1 MRDQNP
7 NQNQKKTGNEAKP
20 ANPRQGQGGNG
31 NKRFRHNKPPRNFWK
46 SLLTNKGFDLLVLI
60 LGITI
65 AFAINSW
72 MTAKDEM
79 KEENFYINN
88 LAIDVDK
95 DIARLTASLAG
106 LKEDYEVLI
115 PYVEKFGRESV
126 VGDSLASVV
135 VAILSVDTFE
145 GDNHT
150 YLSMISTTKLPV
162 ITDPEVRI
170 KLAEYYHFY
179 KTIERFED
187 VYSNSLLDMNNYF
200 SPSINYTLR
209 SVVNRS
215 VLSSVQTKNN
225 LLLATS
231 HLEDGIERYQEAL
244 VLAQDLRKSLV
255 PVE

>member
-1 MRDQNP
+1 MRDQNQ
-7 NQNQKKTGNEAKP
+7 NQNQKKSGNEDRP
-20 ANPRQGQGGNG
+20 ANPKQGGGNG

-46 SLLTNKGFDLLVLI
+46 SLLTNKGFDLLVLVI
-60 LGITI
+60 GITI
-65 AFAINSW
+65 AFAINNW
-72 MTAKDEM
+72 MTAKDELA
-79 KEENFYINN
+79 EENFYINN
-88 LAIDVDK
+88 LAVDVDK

-115 PYVEKFGRESV
+115 PYVEKFGKEAV

-135 VAILSVDTFE
+135 VAILSIDTFE

-209 SVVNRS
+209 SVINRS

-255 PVE
+255 PID

>member
-1 MRDQNP
+1 MKDQ
-7 NQNQKKTGNEAKP
+7 NQNQNQRKSGNEARP
-20 ANPRQGQGGNG
+20 AGQKQGGKG
-31 NKRFRHNKPPRNFWK
+31 NKRFRQGKPPRNFWK
-46 SLLTNKGFDLLVLI
+46 SLLTNKAFDLLVLVA
-60 LGITI
+60 GITI
-65 AFAINSW
+65 AFAINNQMRSVG
-72 MTAKDEM
+72 EVE
-79 KEENFYINN
+79 EENFYINN
-88 LAIDVDK
+88 LAADVDK
-95 DIARLTASLAG
+95 DIARLTTSLAG

-115 PYVEKFGRESV
+115 PYVEKFGREAV

-135 VAILSVDTFE
+135 VAILSIDTFE

-150 YLSMISTTKLPV
+150 YLSLISTTKLPV
-162 ITDPEVRI
+162 ISNPELRK

-215 VLSSVQTKNN
+215 VLSAVQTKNN

-231 HLEDGIERYQEAL
+231 HIEDGIERYQEAL
-244 VLAQDLRKSLV
+244 VLAQDLRKHLV

>member
-1 MRDQNP
+1 MRDQNQ
-7 NQNQKKTGNEAKP
+7 NQNQKKSGNEARP
-20 ANPRQGQGGNG
+20 ANQKQGGNG

-60 LGITI
+60 IGITI
-65 AFAINSW
+65 AFAINNW
-72 MTAKDEM
+72 MAAKDELA
-79 KEENFYINN
+79 EENFYINN

-135 VAILSVDTFE
+135 VAILSIDTFE

-162 ITDPEVRI
+162 ITNPEVRI

-187 VYSNSLLDMNNYF
+187 TYSNSLLDMNNYF

-255 PVE
+255 PVQ